1 MNPTIRQIIGQNV
14 QARRVAAGD
23 SQKKFAQRL
32 DALSTKPHRAWTVN
46 AVSESE
52 TGKRTWTADDVVL
65 FARAL
70 GVSPGALFDIP
81 AAVANVDIDGEAI
94 PRASVQPVDSAQ
106 HMQAMTHLTRA
117 LDGHLDQI
125 AALQGAV
132 EQTYADAIGVRKEWL
147 RQAAQPRQEE
157 GDQ

>member
-1 MNPTIRQIIGQNV
+1 MNPTIRQIIGHNV
-14 QARRVAAGD
+14 QTRRTAAGD

-32 DALSTKPHRAWTVN
+32 DELSTKPHRAWTVN

-70 GVSPGALFDIP
+70 GVPPGSLFDIP
-81 AAVANVDIDGEAI
+81 AAVEYVDIDGEAI
-94 PRASVQPVDSAQ
+94 PRASVQSVDTA
-106 HMQAMTHLTRA
+106 HLQAMTHLTRA
-117 LDGHLDQI
+117 LDGHLEQI
-125 AALQGAV
+125 AVLQGAV
-132 EQTYADAIGVRKEWL
+132 EQTYADAIGVRKTWL
-147 RQAAQPRQEE
+147 RQSAQPRQEE